1 MLQLP
6 PAWRPRLLLPAPTL
20 VQLDEY
26 CQKFEIFVGIVRGV
40 VGGVV
45 GPLDSGVEAAR
56 QVPQSRDGRLPGVQA
71 EEAGQLGQQTVRQ
84 AVQHRLVGQ
93 VVAVD

>member
-40 VGGVV
+40 VG
-45 GPLDSGVEAAR
+45 PLDSGVEAAR
-56 QVPQSRDGRLPGVQA
+56 QVPQYRDGRLPGVQA